1 MTDISL
7 LKTQADQLQ
16 RYCWYGM
23 LALLVWMA
31 VETLTQGLSLPAALL
46 LWLLQAL
53 GVLVF
58 MPGIRAGRPR
68 SAVWFAFTLLFYLV
82 SAVLGSFAPG
92 LNGQL
97 SMVESLL
104 IIGVFV
110 LAIRF
115 VKIKRA
121 TQDGAL

>member
-7 LKTQADQLQ
+7 LKIQADQLQ

-23 LALLVWMA
+23 LALLAWMA
-31 VETLTQGLSLPAALL
+31 VETLTQGLSPLAALL
-46 LWLLQAL
+46 IWLLQAL

-58 MPGIRAGRPR
+58 MPGMRAGRPR
-68 SAVWFAFTLLFYLV
+68 SAVWLAFTLLFYLV
-82 SAVLGSFAPG
+82 SAVLGSFEPG
-92 LNGQL
+92 LAGRL
-97 SMVESLL
+97 SQVESVL
-104 IIGVFV
+104 IIGLFV
-110 LAIRF
+110 LTIRF